1 MSANNSAQPAHDYS
15 GCLYCG
21 MIDHQAIACGCACH
35 HDPLL
40 ADCRIMAKINNNRP
54 QPPALTP
61 IEFADVDHDR
71 AEEIAR
77 RLGYEQTAYTS
88 SSALW
93 GLFCLPE
100 NPANN
105 PHSWR
110 VAESGRFKPP
120 FVHGCVIKL
129 KEFGLV
135 FVQTADDLGFE
146 WKD

>member
-1 MSANNSAQPAHDYS
+1 MTDRGKHKQAPSAN
-15 GCLYCG
+15 
-21 MIDHQAIACGCACH
+21 
-35 HDPLL
+35 
-40 ADCRIMAKINNNRP
+40 RE

-61 IEFADVDHDR
+61 IEFTPVDHDR
-71 AEEIAR
+71 AQEIAD

-110 VAESGRFKPP
+110 VSEAGKHKPP
-120 FVHGCVIKL
+120 YVHGCVIKL
-129 KEFGLV
+129 REFGLV
-135 FVQTADDLGFE
+135 FVQTAEDLGFE